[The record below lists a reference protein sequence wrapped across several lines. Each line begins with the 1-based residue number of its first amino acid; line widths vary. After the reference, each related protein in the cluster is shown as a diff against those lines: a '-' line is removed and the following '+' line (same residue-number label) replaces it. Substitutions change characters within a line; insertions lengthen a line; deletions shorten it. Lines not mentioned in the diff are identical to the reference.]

1 MAKKPH
7 PADQAEIDKIAAATH
22 FAVHLRAGPFDKIT
36 KDAAT
41 LEDAIRIADAMGT
54 TPTAGGRWSTRLRRK
69 PRRARPGYEDRA
81 GAQEHI
87 GDSGAASFAAEIIF
101 DLARCLLTAANA
113 VFDPKECLRV
123 HRLTGFEEA
132 LLYPIVQSCRSF
144 DASLP
149 VEDIGRVL

>member
-54 TPTAGGRWSTRLRRK
+54 TPDG
-69 PRRARPGYEDRA
+69 RRAMVYAITPEGRA
-81 GAQEHI
+81 ALVPATRIEQ
-87 GDSGAASFAAEIIF
+87 
-101 DLARCLLTAANA
+101 AR
-113 VFDPKECLRV
+113 
-123 HRLTGFEEA
+123 
-132 LLYPIVQSCRSF
+132 RST
-144 DASLP
+144 
-149 VEDIGRVL
+149 

>member
-81 GAQEHI
+81 
-87 GDSGAASFAAEIIF
+87 AEIIF